1 MVIIRNKKTLVLF
14 IITIF
19 VIGLMSMLRPE
30 TFFSIRNF
38 QSMSVQIPEFGLLA
52 IAISL
57 SLLTGGIDLSVVA
70 IANLTGIATAWLLTN
85 FITPEMSGANIS
97 LVIILIIIMALLLS
111 TFLGFINGILITR
124 VGITPILATLGTMGL
139 FGGLGVIITKGVGI
153 TGLPEKFL
161 YLGTAIIGK
170 VPIQLYIFIAVV
182 LLVGLVLNR
191 TLFGFNV
198 FMIGANPIAASFSGI
213 NINNVLVRVYMMSGF
228 LAGISGLLIISKA
241 NSARSGY
248 GASFLLPAVLV
259 AVMGGIDARGGFGN
273 ITGVVLS
280 LVLLQSL
287 QSGFNILG
295 FSSFFKNIILGAM
308 LLLVMV
314 INYIGARAAERLEL
328 RRELLKVSKE

>member
-52 IAISL
+52 VAISL
-57 SLLTGGIDLSVVA
+57 CLLTGGIDLSVVA

-85 FITPEMSGANIS
+85 FITPEMIGANIS

-213 NINNVLVRVYMMSGF
+213 NINSVLVRVYMMSGF

-314 INYIGARAAERLEL
+314 INYLGARAAERLEL

>member
-19 VIGLMSMLRPE
+19 VIGIMSILRPE
-30 TFFSIRNF
+30 TFFSMRNF

-57 SLLTGGIDLSVVA
+57 CLLTGGIDLSVVA
-70 IANLTGIATAWLLTN
+70 TANLTGITTAWFLTN
-85 FITPEMSGANIS
+85 LITPEMSS
-97 LVIILIIIMALLLS
+97 TSMLLMIILIIVMALVLS
-111 TFLGFINGILITR
+111 TFLGFINGMLITR

-139 FGGLGVIITKGVGI
+139 FSGLGVIITKGVGI

-161 YLGTAIIGK
+161 FLGTAIIGK
-170 VPIQLYIFIAVV
+170 VPIQLYIFMVVV
-182 LLVGLVLNR
+182 LLVGLVINR

-198 FMIGANPIAASFSGI
+198 FMIGANPIAARFSGI
-213 NINNVLVRVYMMSGF
+213 NINSVLVRVYMMSGF

-248 GASFLLPAVLV
+248 GAAFLLPAVLV

-280 LVLLQSL
+280 LLLLQSL

-314 INYIGARAAERLEL
+314 INYLGARAAEKLEL

>member
-170 VPIQLYIFIAVV
+170 VPIQLYIFAAVV
-182 LLVGLVLNR
+182 LLVGLILNR

>member
-19 VIGLMSMLRPE
+19 VIGIMSILRPE
-30 TFFSIRNF
+30 TFFSMRNF

-57 SLLTGGIDLSVVA
+57 CLLTGGIDLSVVA
-70 IANLTGIATAWLLTN
+70 TANLTGITTAWFLTN
-85 FITPEMSGANIS
+85 LITPEMSS
-97 LVIILIIIMALLLS
+97 TSTLLMIILIIVMALVLS
-111 TFLGFINGILITR
+111 TFLGFINGMLITR

-139 FGGLGVIITKGVGI
+139 FSGLGVIITKGVGI

-161 YLGTAIIGK
+161 FLGTAIIGK
-170 VPIQLYIFIAVV
+170 VPIQLYIFMVVV
-182 LLVGLVLNR
+182 LLVGLVINR

-198 FMIGANPIAASFSGI
+198 FMIGANPIAARFSGI
-213 NINNVLVRVYMMSGF
+213 NINSVLVRVYMMSGF

-248 GASFLLPAVLV
+248 GAAFLLPAVLV

-280 LVLLQSL
+280 LLLLQSL

-314 INYIGARAAERLEL
+314 INYLGARAAEKLEL

>member
-1 MVIIRNKKTLVLF
+1 MVIFRNKKTLVLF

-314 INYIGARAAERLEL
+314 INYIGTRTAERLEL

>member
-328 RRELLKVSKE
+328 RRELLKVAKE

>member
-1 MVIIRNKKTLVLF
+1 
-14 IITIF
+14 
-19 VIGLMSMLRPE
+19 
-30 TFFSIRNF
+30 
-38 QSMSVQIPEFGLLA
+38 MSVQIPEFGLLA

-85 FITPEMSGANIS
+85 FITPEMSGVNIS
-97 LVIILIIIMALLLS
+97 LVIILIIIVALLLS

-314 INYIGARAAERLEL
+314 INYVGARTAERLEL

>member
-1 MVIIRNKKTLVLF
+1 
-14 IITIF
+14 
-19 VIGLMSMLRPE
+19 MSLLRPD
-30 TFFSIRNF
+30 TFFSILNF

-52 IAISL
+52 LAISL

-70 IANLTGIATAWLLTN
+70 TANVTGIITAWLLTN
-85 FITPEMSGANIS
+85 LIKPEMSDSNTV
-97 LVIILIIIMALLLS
+97 LLIALIMVVALIFS

-139 FGGLGVIITKGVGI
+139 FGGAGVIITKGVGI

-161 YLGTAIIGK
+161 FFGTAIIGK
-170 VPIQLYIFIAVV
+170 VPIQLYIFAGVV
-182 LLVGLVLNR
+182 LLLGLILNR

-198 FMIGANPIAASFSGI
+198 FMVGANPIAARFSGI
-213 NINNVLVRVYMMSGF
+213 NIDNILVRTYMLSGF

-241 NSARSGY
+241 DSARSGY

-259 AVMGGIDARGGFGN
+259 AVMGGIDATGGFGN

-314 INYIGARAAERLEL
+314 INYIGARSAERLTL
-328 RRELLKVSKE
+328 RRELQKASDD